1 MQGTA
6 ADLIK
11 LAMIAVANWLK
22 DEKLQSKLIMQVHD
36 ELVLEV
42 PDKELEL
49 VKKTLPDLMQN
60 VAKLSVPLLAEVG
73 VGSNWES
80 AH

>member
-11 LAMIAVANWLK
+11 LAMIAVDKWLCE
-22 DEKLQSKLIMQVHD
+22 EKLQTKLIMQVHD

-42 PDKELEL
+42 PDNELGL
-49 VKKTLPDLMQN
+49 VKQKLPELMQN
-60 VAKLSVPLLAEVG
+60 VAKLDVPLLAEVG
-73 VGSNWES
+73 VGTNWES

>member
-1 MQGTA
+1 
-6 ADLIK
+6 
-11 LAMIAVANWLK
+11 MIAVDKWLH

-42 PDKELEL
+42 PDSELEL
-49 VKKTLPDLMQN
+49 VKAKLPELMQN